1 LLFDSALPKVHCFI
15 NAKTK
20 CHCNEI
26 LFKGYEPKGA
36 CRTYDFFNFQ
46 VDAILGDVDH
56 VGDGFD
62 VCVVG
67 AIMPKTF

>member
-1 LLFDSALPKVHCFI
+1 MK
-15 NAKTK
+15 KTK

-36 CRTYDFFNFQ
+36 CKTYEFFNFK

-56 VGDGFD
+56 VGNGFW
-62 VCVVG
+62 CLCSG
-67 AIMPKTF
+67 CIRAKNI